1 MGKITGIQVE
11 PTLLPEVRKY
21 GNFNLNAC
29 YNCGTCTV
37 TCPLTS
43 NGATFS
49 SRKSI
54 HATQIGA
61 KKHLLGS
68 LDPWL
73 CYYCG
78 DCSTL
83 CPRQTEPG
91 EAMMTLRRYLTA
103 QYDWTGLSA
112 KFYKSVAWEIGALFA
127 VAALVLILALVFHG
141 PVITERV
148 TLNTFA
154 PVHLVHTFDLILLTV
169 LSLFLISNASRMFW
183 FTMVRDG
190 NVKIPLYLFITE
202 IKTLLFHAVTQL
214 QLSKCNNKLRWIV
227 HWFLTSG
234 YVLTF
239 IMVVFFLK
247 WFQVDNVN
255 HYYIYLPRLIGYYGT
270 TVIVIGTVEILI
282 KRLRKREQMYKF
294 SELSDW
300 IFPVLLL
307 LTTLSG
313 IAIHV
318 FMLLELPLVTYY
330 IYVIHLMIAV
340 PMLVIEVPF
349 SKWAHLAYRP
359 LAIYFQMIK
368 EKALQLQERKAVS
381 LSSAGKLS
389 PEVMKINVR

>member
-1 MGKITGIQVE
+1 MGKITEIQVD

-29 YNCGTCTV
+29 YTCGTCTV
-37 TCPLTS
+37 SCPLTS
-43 NGATFS
+43 NGSTFS

-54 HATQIGA
+54 YSAQIGV
-61 KKHLLGS
+61 KKQLLGS

-112 KFYKSVAWEIGALFA
+112 KFYKSVTWEIGALFA

-141 PVITERV
+141 PIITERV
-148 TLNTFA
+148 ALNTFA
-154 PVHLVHTFDLILLTV
+154 PVYLVHTFDLILLFV
-169 LSLFLISNASRMFW
+169 LSFFLISNASRMFW
-183 FTMVRDG
+183 FTIVRDS

-214 QLSKCNNKLRWIV
+214 QLSKCKNKLRWIL
-227 HWFLTSG
+227 HWFLASG

-239 IMVVFFLK
+239 IMVVCFLK

-255 HYYIYLPRLIGYYGT
+255 RYYIYLPRLIGYYGT

-307 LTTLSG
+307 LTALSG

-330 IYVIHLMIAV
+330 TYVIHLMIAV

-359 LAIYFQMIK
+359 LAIYFQMVK
-368 EKALQLQERKAVS
+368 QNAWQLYERKTVG
-381 LSSAGKLS
+381 LSSVGKLA
-389 PEVMKINVR
+389 PEVMKKNVQ